1 MQEYIWC
8 LCHTTFRHRQIN
20 VQNHSRSNVIWWLLF
35 CPFLLLSSFV
45 WESHQIIF
53 YVLRTIVDV
62 LRTFHCI
69 YLPSVEGMMF
79 CRTDQRFWPAL
90 LRIAPA
96 SALQLR
102 QNTASGREWEIGYW
116 ILGIGDGVFGGFIF
130 YNGIYN
136 RYRLMSQKKWESRL
150 KRLTQSGEFHPWAGW
165 IAPRWAM
172 RTRRRTLQ

>member
-20 VQNHSRSNVIWWLLF
+20 VQTHSRSNVIWRLLF

-45 WESHQIIF
+45 REPHQIIF
-53 YVLRTIVDV
+53 YVLRTILDV

-79 CRTDQRFWPAL
+79 CRTLLWFWPAL

-96 SALQLR
+96 SASQLR
-102 QNTASGREWEIGYW
+102 QNTASGREWARDCSKNDHSVRITPW
-116 ILGIGDGVFGGFIF
+116 KWFCWKTILVKPIGD
-130 YNGIYN
+130 
-136 RYRLMSQKKWESRL
+136 
-150 KRLTQSGEFHPWAGW
+150 
-165 IAPRWAM
+165 RWD
-172 RTRRRTLQ
+172 